1 MDPDQHLQNMT
12 SCDPAV
18 NGFQTTNAYVLGP
31 SGEQMTEMGVDA
43 DGNSTWQ
50 HTNVWDGGKL
60 LATYDLNGVHFYLDD
75 PLGTRRAQT
84 DASGVTETDLPE
96 PALRR
101 WRNLRAHAHR
111 ASVHQQ
117 RTRRRN
123 RQRLLRGRDLYC
135 ASAMG
140 RFLSPD
146 WSAKEEPVPYA
157 KMDDPQSLNL
167 YAYLLNSNPLA
178 GVDADGHCG
187 GDRSSLCSE
196 LPAKREKHRR
206 HPIPGWYG
214 GLHRTN
220 RRTLTRTNSRNL
232 RGSEA
237 C

>member
-1 MDPDQHLQNMT
+1 M
-12 SCDPAV
+12 
-18 NGFQTTNAYVLGP
+18 
-31 SGEQMTEMGVDA
+31 
-43 DGNSTWQ
+43 
-50 HTNVWDGGKL
+50 WDGGKL

-84 DASGVTETDLPE
+84 DASRRDGEYLPE
-96 PALRR
+96 SLPYGDGETCAPTPTEHLFT
-101 WRNLRAHAHR
+101 NKE
-111 ASVHQQ
+111 
-117 RTRRRN
+117 
-123 RQRLLRGRDLYC
+123 RDAETGNDYFGARYY

-232 RGSEA
+232 QDQA